1 MDAYLLTQIGGETS
15 NSVEYDL
22 FFLRLFHVETI
33 YASERAGKDAITI
46 STHLDNLAGCLGL

>member
-22 FFLRLFHVETI
+22 LLLRLFHVETI
-33 YASERAGKDAITI
+33 HASEQAGKEAITD